1 MSPFCIRP
9 ACVPLYKDVIN
20 NLSPPPLYY
29 SMAGTLIG
37 SGGLEA
43 IAQMLSKNSTLEGL
57 RYDRGFLCM
66 SSFSKYLYTGTIAV
80 ISKGSRFI

>member
-1 MSPFCIRP
+1 M
-9 ACVPLYKDVIN
+9 N
-20 NLSPPPLYY
+20 NLSPPLYY

-43 IAQMLSKNSTLEGL
+43 IAQMLSNNSTLEFL
-57 RYDRGFLCM
+57 RYDRGFIRM
-66 SSFSKYLYTGTIAV
+66 SSFSKYLYTGTITV